1 MRFLKESREKIMF
14 LAGRPGA
21 QLLEADCGT
30 LYSLWRRYFAALG
43 GHSVAH

>member
-1 MRFLKESREKIMF
+1 MRFLKESREKIMS

-21 QLLEADCGT
+21 LLLEVDCGT
-30 LYSLWRRYFAALG
+30 TYSLCRRYFAALG